1 MPRKLSQ
8 TIKSQLI
15 AAVVTLLAFIFCQF
29 LLDYQRERSESG
41 AYIESA
47 SYGSL
52 LRAELDRELNSL
64 LFISNGFSSFIKVYR
79 NELKQEKMQAILA
92 DLWANAHHVRNLAV
106 AVNYKLAY
114 IYPEQ
119 GNEQMIGV
127 DYREVPSQWPK
138 VKLAIDS
145 GQGVL
150 DGPLNLIQGGNGMIY
165 RFPIFVD
172 HHYWGM
178 MSTVIDTN
186 SFLQAAFKDASN
198 PHFAFAIRTADQ
210 KQVFFGDPTL
220 FAQKNIFIQQSEV
233 PNGVW
238 EWAIDN
244 QLRHDLPGRGLGVV
258 LSVMI
263 SLLVGSIAYFFAQ
276 ERYYLSAGALMDS
289 LTGLPNRR
297 LLDSRLSYIHAE
309 AKRDHKRFGIMVLD
323 VDHFKDINDQY
334 GHDVG
339 DEVIKAV
346 AARLK
351 SNIREMDTVSRLGGD
366 EFVIVLKDQLSEQGL
381 VIVATKL
388 LDVFK
393 VPMLINDREIA
404 VRLSIGLT
412 LYEPASEVTL
422 KQLLKQADMAL
433 YKAKQSGRSTYSVW
447 R

>member
-15 AAVVTLLAFIFCQF
+15 AAVVTVLAFIFCQF
-29 LLDYQRERSESG
+29 LLDYQRERSESE
-41 AYIESA
+41 AYIEA
-47 SYGSL
+47 ATYGSL

-79 NELKQEKMQAILA
+79 NELQQEKMQAILA
-92 DLWANAHHVRNLAV
+92 DLWSNAHHVRNLAV
-106 AVNYKLAY
+106 AVNYKVAY
-114 IYPEQ
+114 IYPVQ
-119 GNEQMIGV
+119 GNEQLIGV
-127 DYREVPSQWPK
+127 DYRQVPSQWPK

-165 RFPIFVD
+165 RFPMFVD

-186 SFLQAAFKDASN
+186 SFLQAAFKDANN
-198 PHFAFAIRTADQ
+198 PHFRFAIRTADQ
-210 KQVFFGDPTL
+210 KQVFFGDPAL
-220 FAQKNIFIQQSEV
+220 FDQKSIFIQQSEV

-244 QLRHDLPGRGLGVV
+244 QLRHDLPGRGVGVV

-297 LLDSRLSYIHAE
+297 LLDSRLSYVYSE

-351 SNIREMDTVSRLGGD
+351 SNIREMDTVGRLGGD

-393 VPMLINDREIA
+393 VPMLINDHEIG

-412 LYEPASEVTL
+412 LYEPASDVTL

-447 R
+447 Q